1 MSPTD
6 SNARRLI
13 KHSTIY
19 AIGNI
24 SRQLIGFVMLPVYT
38 RYLTPSDYGVIGL
51 LTFSVSLIE
60 GVFGARLGQAMPKF
74 YFEQDGQRE
83 RNTVISTALIV
94 TGGISAL
101 MTAILFLTRGTSA
114 ELLFGTDQYN
124 MVLGLFCF
132 SILINALESQ
142 SLVYLQIQG
151 LPKLFV
157 TINLAKLATQF
168 AFNIFFVVY
177 LKWGVTG
184 IAISSISSSGIFAVG
199 LSIFSFVRAG
209 VRYDFPLA
217 RRMIVFSWPLWVAG
231 IASLYIAS
239 AGRYYIRIFSSLA
252 DVGLY
257 ELAAKFGGI
266 LTLLIAQ
273 PFTRFWDTE
282 RFNHYRKTNSA
293 EIFRGVFQ
301 VYATILALTALGISL
316 FSEPVVRVMAGP
328 EFRDAYR
335 AVPFI
340 VLGALVHCL
349 TDYCN
354 FSFLVTG
361 KTAWI
366 TKNFFATA
374 VFITILYLIF
384 TPLLGFVGA
393 SLALALAEIGQ
404 FMFMQR
410 EARKLFDMQI
420 QLGPLLTTLSVAS
433 AAYLVGGI
441 VLDQSN
447 LMLDIGVKS
456 MTFVVF
462 GALLILNVTR
472 SLGSTSLL
480 RSAAMPLVG
489 KLPILKLLFR

>member
-1 MSPTD
+1 MSQND

-24 SRQLIGFVMLPVYT
+24 SRQLIGFIMLPVYT
-38 RYLTPSDYGVIGL
+38 RYLTPADYGVIGL

-74 YFEQDGQRE
+74 YFEQDTQRD
-83 RNTVISTALIV
+83 RNAVISTALIV
-94 TGGISAL
+94 TGGISTL

-114 ELLFGTDQYN
+114 ELLFGTDRYAA
-124 MVLGLFCF
+124 VLGLFCF

-157 TINLAKLATQF
+157 TINLVKLATQF

-184 IAISSISSSGIFAVG
+184 IAISSISSSGIFAIC
-199 LSIFSFVRAG
+199 LSVFSFVRAG
-209 VRYDFPLA
+209 LRYDFPLA

-231 IASLYIAS
+231 IASLYINS

-273 PFTRFWDTE
+273 PFSRFWDTE
-282 RFNHYRKTNSA
+282 RFNHYRKSNNA

-301 VYATILALTALGISL
+301 VYATLLALTALAISL
-316 FSEPVVRVMAGP
+316 FSEPVVRIMAGP
-328 EFRDAYR
+328 EFHDAYR

-340 VLGALVHCL
+340 ALSALIHCL

-374 VFITILYLIF
+374 VLITVLYLVF

-393 SLALALAEIGQ
+393 SIALLVAEVGQ
-404 FMFMQR
+404 FLYMQR

-420 QLGPLLTTLSVAS
+420 QLAPLAATLGIAA
-433 AAYLVGGI
+433 AAYVVGGVI
-441 VLDQSN
+441 LRQQN
-447 LMLDIGVKS
+447 LMFDIGVKS
-456 MTFVVF
+456 ATYLVF
-462 GALLILNVTR
+462 SGLLIVNVTR

-480 RSAAMPLVG
+480 RNAALPLVG

>member
-1 MSPTD
+1 MSQND

-24 SRQLIGFVMLPVYT
+24 SRQLIGFIMLPVYT
-38 RYLTPSDYGVIGL
+38 RYLTPADYGVIGL

-74 YFEQDGQRE
+74 YFEQDTQRD
-83 RNTVISTALIV
+83 RNAVISTALIV
-94 TGGISAL
+94 TGGISTL

-114 ELLFGTDQYN
+114 ELLFGTDRYAA
-124 MVLGLFCF
+124 VLGLFCF

-157 TINLAKLATQF
+157 TINLVKLATQF

-184 IAISSISSSGIFAVG
+184 IAISSISSSGIFAIC
-199 LSIFSFVRAG
+199 LSVFSFVRAG

-231 IASLYIAS
+231 IASLYINS

-273 PFTRFWDTE
+273 PFSRFWDTE
-282 RFNHYRKTNSA
+282 RFNHYRKSNNA

-301 VYATILALTALGISL
+301 VYATLLALTALAISL
-316 FSEPVVRVMAGP
+316 FGAYHGRPGIPRCLPRRPIHRAERTHSLPHRLLQLQFPGHRENRVDHQ
-328 EFRDAYR
+328 EFLRHGR
-335 AVPFI
+335 AD
-340 VLGALVHCL
+340 H
-349 TDYCN
+349 
-354 FSFLVTG
+354 
-361 KTAWI
+361 
-366 TKNFFATA
+366 
-374 VFITILYLIF
+374 
-384 TPLLGFVGA
+384 
-393 SLALALAEIGQ
+393 
-404 FMFMQR
+404 
-410 EARKLFDMQI
+410 
-420 QLGPLLTTLSVAS
+420 GPLPGLHTPAGVRGSLHR
-433 AAYLVGGI
+433 AAGGGSGPI
-441 VLDQSN
+441 PVH
-447 LMLDIGVKS
+447 
-456 MTFVVF
+456 
-462 GALLILNVTR
+462 ATR
-472 SLGSTSLL
+472 SPKTL
-480 RSAAMPLVG
+480 RHADPAGAAGCDSGHCRRRLRGGRRHSQATEPHV
-489 KLPILKLLFR
+489 